1 VDQLAART
9 ELNAMSRPHRRGRRD
24 DLHGVLIID
33 KPHGMTSAAVVDEVR
48 RRAEIASA
56 GHTGTL
62 DPIATGVLPVCVGT
76 ATKLAQWLTA
86 EDKAYEATI
95 DLGVETDS
103 YDIEGTVTRRDPDA
117 AARVD
122 RAAIEQALVA
132 LAQSTEQVPPMHSAI
147 RQGGVRLHELARA
160 GVEVERAPRPVRFER
175 LELLSFEPPR
185 ARIAIAC
192 SKGTYVRSLVRDLG
206 ERLGCGA
213 TLAELRRTA
222 SGRFTIDQAFPIDAI
237 TSPMSAAARLIPAA
251 QAIGLPALTI
261 PPDRLRDVL
270 DGRAL
275 DCAALAPG
283 LFQVLGEDGRVL
295 AICERVGDTM
305 RYHRVLEPPRSR

>member
-1 VDQLAART
+1 
-9 ELNAMSRPHRRGRRD
+9 MSRPHRRGRRD

-33 KPHGMTSAAVVDEVR
+33 KAYGVTSADVVREVR

-95 DLGVETDS
+95 ELGVETDS
-103 YDIEGTVTRRDPDA
+103 YDSEGAVTNRNADA

-122 RAAIEQALVA
+122 RAAIEQALAA
-132 LAQSTEQVPPMHSAI
+132 LAQTSEQVPPMHSAI
-147 RQGGVRLHELARA
+147 KQGGVRLHELARA
-160 GVEVERAPRPVRFER
+160 GVEVERAPRPVRFDR
-175 LELLSFEPPR
+175 LALLDVEPPR

-213 TLAELRRTA
+213 MLADLRRTG
-222 SGRFTIDQAFPIDAI
+222 SGRFTIDQAFPIEAI

-251 QAIGLPALTI
+251 QAIGLPELTI

-270 DGRAL
+270 DGRQL
-275 DCAALAPG
+275 DCAAVPLG
-283 LFQVLGEDGRVL
+283 LFQILGDDRRVL
-295 AICERVGDTM
+295 AICERVGETM

>member
-1 VDQLAART
+1 
-9 ELNAMSRPHRRGRRD
+9 MSRPHRRGRRD
-24 DLHGVLIID
+24 ELHGVLIID
-33 KPHGMTSAAVVDEVR
+33 KPYGMTSAEVVNEVR

-76 ATKLAQWLTA
+76 ATKLSQFLTA
-86 EDKAYEATI
+86 EDKVYEATVE
-95 DLGVETDS
+95 LGLETDS
-103 YDIEGTVTRRDPDA
+103 YDTEGAVTNRDPDA
-117 AARVD
+117 AARVT
-122 RAAIEQALVA
+122 REAIEQALAVLA
-132 LAQSTEQVPPMHSAI
+132 LTTEQVPPMHSAI

-160 GVEVERAPRPVRFER
+160 GVEVDRAPRPVRFDR
-175 LELLSFEPPR
+175 LELLAFEPPH

-213 TLAELRRTA
+213 TLIALCRTA
-222 SGRFTIDQAFPIDAI
+222 SGRFTLAQAIPVDAI

-251 QAIGLPALTI
+251 QALGLQSIAI
-261 PPDRLRDVL
+261 APDRIRDVL
-270 DGRAL
+270 DGRQL
-275 DCAALAPG
+275 DVSAMAPG
-283 LFQVLGEDGRVL
+283 MFQVLGDDGRVV
-295 AICERVGDTM
+295 AICERVGDAM

>member
-1 VDQLAART
+1 
-9 ELNAMSRPHRRGRRD
+9 MSRPHRRGRRD

-33 KPHGMTSAAVVDEVR
+33 KAYGVTSADVVREVR

-76 ATKLAQWLTA
+76 ATKLSQWLTA

-95 DLGVETDS
+95 ELGIETDS
-103 YDIEGTVTRRDPDA
+103 YDSEGAVTNRNADAAVRVTRE
-117 AARVD
+117 
-122 RAAIEQALVA
+122 AIEQALA
-132 LAQSTEQVPPMHSAI
+132 ELAQTTEQVPPMHSAI

-160 GVEVERAPRPVRFER
+160 GVEVERAPRPVRFDR
-175 LELLSFEPPR
+175 LALLTFESPR
-185 ARIAIAC
+185 VHVAIAC

-206 ERLGCGA
+206 ERLGCGGM
-213 TLAELRRTA
+213 LVDLRRTA
-222 SGRFTIDQAFPIDAI
+222 SGRFTIDQAFPVDAI

-270 DGRAL
+270 DGRQL

-283 LFQVLGEDGRVL
+283 LFQVLTVDGHVL
-295 AICERVGDTM
+295 AICERVGDAM
-305 RYHRVLEPPRSR
+305 RYHRVMEPPRSR

>member
-1 VDQLAART
+1 
-9 ELNAMSRPHRRGRRD
+9 MSRPHRRGRRD
-24 DLHGVLIID
+24 ELHGVLIID
-33 KPHGMTSAAVVDEVR
+33 KPHGMTSAAVVEEVR

-86 EDKAYEATI
+86 EDKVYEATI
-95 DLGVETDS
+95 ELGLETDS
-103 YDIEGTVTRRDPDA
+103 HDLEGAVVNRDHDA
-117 AARVD
+117 AARVT
-122 RAAIEQALVA
+122 REVLEPTLAVLAAT
-132 LAQSTEQVPPMHSAI
+132 TEQVPPMHSAI

-160 GVEVERAPRPVRFER
+160 GVEVDRAPRSVRFDR
-175 LELLSFEPPR
+175 LELLAFDPPH

-213 TLAELRRTA
+213 TLTALCRTA
-222 SGRFTIDQAFPIDAI
+222 SGRFTLAQALPIDAI
-237 TSPMSAAARLIPAA
+237 TSPMAAAARLIPAA
-251 QAIGLPALTI
+251 QALGLQSITI
-261 PPDRLRDVL
+261 APDRLRDVL
-270 DGRAL
+270 DGRQLESSAMN
-275 DCAALAPG
+275 PG
-283 LFQVLGEDGRVL
+283 MFQVLGDDGRVL
-295 AICERVGDTM
+295 AICERVGDAM

>member
-1 VDQLAART
+1 
-9 ELNAMSRPHRRGRRD
+9 MSRPHRRGRRD
-24 DLHGVLIID
+24 ELHGVLIID
-33 KPHGMTSAAVVDEVR
+33 KPRGMTSAAVVGEVR

-95 DLGVETDS
+95 ELGVETDT
-103 YDIEGTVTRRDPDA
+103 YDVEGAVTARAPEA

-122 RAAIEQALVA
+122 RAAIEAVLAA
-132 LAQSTEQVPPMHSAI
+132 LAQTTEQVPPMHSAI

-160 GVEVERAPRPVRFER
+160 GVLVERAPRSVRFAR
-175 LELLSFEPPR
+175 LEMLWFEAPR

-206 ERLGCGA
+206 RELGCGA
-213 TLAELRRTA
+213 MLTELRRTA
-222 SGRFTIDQAFPIDAI
+222 SGRFTIDRAIPLEAI

-251 QAIGLPALTI
+251 EAIGLPELTV
-261 PPDRLRDVL
+261 PEDRLRDVL
-270 DGRAL
+270 DGREL
-275 DCAALAPG
+275 DCSGLAPG
-283 LFQVLGEDGRVL
+283 MFQVLGSDRRVL
-295 AICERVGDTM
+295 AICERVGSTM